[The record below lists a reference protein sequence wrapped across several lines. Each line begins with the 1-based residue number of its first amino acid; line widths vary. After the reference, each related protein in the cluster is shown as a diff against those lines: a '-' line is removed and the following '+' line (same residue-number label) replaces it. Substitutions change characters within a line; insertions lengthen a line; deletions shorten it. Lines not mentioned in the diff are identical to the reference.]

1 MGCEIRVLVMA
12 MVWNGGFS
20 RFVTVGVD
28 TKEVGLHWFLL
39 VPSALVKLVYL
50 VDIGSFGSPL
60 AGFGW
65 QWIDLADDYSRVAVE
80 KRGSM
85 WISSDAMRCV
95 TAALKLRSFKDFP

>member
-12 MVWNGGFS
+12 MVWNEMGVFQICE
-20 RFVTVGVD
+20 VGVD

-50 VDIGSFGSPL
+50 VDIGSFWSPL

-65 QWIDLADDYSRVAVE
+65 Q
-80 KRGSM
+80 
-85 WISSDAMRCV
+85 
-95 TAALKLRSFKDFP
+95 